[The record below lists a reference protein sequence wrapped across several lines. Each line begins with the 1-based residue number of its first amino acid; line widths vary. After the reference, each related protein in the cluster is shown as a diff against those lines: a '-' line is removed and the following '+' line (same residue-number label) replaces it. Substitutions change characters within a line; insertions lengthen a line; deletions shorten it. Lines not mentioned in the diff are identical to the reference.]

1 MNLLN
6 HPRSACG
13 HLPIAH
19 LRPADALPTGR
30 GLRARLEWGMIVIDT
45 KECHQCQ
52 HYQRTRKGPHYWD
65 LDCAMKQR
73 EFETADADS
82 CGMYSEDPQPPA
94 DSVGFPY
101 GDQE

>member
-1 MNLLN
+1 
-6 HPRSACG
+6 
-13 HLPIAH
+13 
-19 LRPADALPTGR
+19 
-30 GLRARLEWGMIVIDT
+30 MIFIDT